1 MIIRTEVLQESC
13 AKILNAVDSNVLSA
27 VTETLEIKTEGK
39 QLSLSVTNREYFVKI
54 LFGDDVDED
63 IHATVNANLFLKLI
77 SKVTSET
84 IELHTDEKSL
94 YVKCNGDY
102 KLPLIYDGNALLEL
116 PKIGIENV
124 SEQFD
129 IDCALLHSIVNYNSK
144 ELGKGTI
151 SKPIQRLYYID
162 SEGAITFTTG
172 ACVNKFS
179 IEMKSKLLLND
190 KLVKLFRLFKDTKVK
205 VTVGHN
211 KLSEDTV
218 VTAVRFEA
226 PSITIDAVL
235 NCDDSMAVSFPV
247 EGIRGRAENVYPN
260 TISINKDLLMQAV
273 ERLMLFSQ
281 AASKS
286 DLSLSIIKLI
296 FNSDSVTV
304 ADRKGVNSESIP
316 YTNQISEDTHY
327 EALIDSSDLIKTLA
341 SATNQIVN
349 MGFGNEQAF
358 VVSEGSVKW
367 VIPECQGE

>member
-1 MIIRTEVLQESC
+1 
-13 AKILNAVDSNVLSA
+13 
-27 VTETLEIKTEGK
+27 
-39 QLSLSVTNREYFVKI
+39 
-54 LFGDDVDED
+54 
-63 IHATVNANLFLKLI
+63 
-77 SKVTSET
+77 
-84 IELHTDEKSL
+84 
-94 YVKCNGDY
+94 
-102 KLPLIYDGNALLEL
+102 
-116 PKIGIENV
+116 
-124 SEQFD
+124 
-129 IDCALLHSIVNYNSK
+129 
-144 ELGKGTI
+144 
-151 SKPIQRLYYID
+151 
-162 SEGAITFTTG
+162 
-172 ACVNKFS
+172 
-179 IEMKSKLLLND
+179 MKSKLLLND

-235 NCDDSMAVSFPV
+235 NCDDSMAVAFPV

-316 YTNQISEDTHY
+316 YTNQISADTHY